1 MFKTENIVSQVLENC
16 AVADSR
22 QAGLYSVCGLV
33 LRMRDLYKWEKGL
46 APWAEEESSELIKW
60 IGCKEELWEDLE
72 GKDFREISLLGQDY
86 DPFDV
91 GEINAVLEP
100 HGLFYGA
107 GFVRGLQPSFLLA
120 RLEEKRR
127 IDGCRVYI
135 LGRELARD
143 LLTVPAFSQDNCI
156 LIRKKAAEFF
166 IWDQIFFINK
176 SGKKALRFALEGYG
190 LETQDRYSL
199 REHLARITA
208 SEIETYLY
216 HELGEIKENVF
227 DRDIWRKIVSTFPH
241 TPIELLARSVKDL
254 LADTNEYGRLSY
266 ITRERKTASLGL
278 YVAFYDG
285 LKRELFPELTEA
297 FREFIQTGNWQIIEE
312 ATSIGY
318 RKAEQYAQELCSLY
332 LSGKE
337 KGDMD
342 WVEEEIENRLL
353 RPLGLGVD
361 RTKEEEVNTE

>member
-16 AVADSR
+16 AISDSR
-22 QAGLYSVCGLV
+22 QAGLYSVCGFV
-33 LRMRDLYKWEKGL
+33 LRMRDLYKWEKGF
-46 APWAEEESSELIKW
+46 APWTEEEPSELLEW
-60 IGCKEELWEDLE
+60 IGYKEEIWKDLE
-72 GKDFREISLLGQDY
+72 EKDFRKISIFGRDY
-86 DPFDV
+86 DPFNVD
-91 GEINAVLEP
+91 GINAALEP

-107 GFVRGLQPSFLLA
+107 GFARSLQPSFLLA
-120 RLEEKRR
+120 RFEEKRR

-143 LLTVPAFSQDNCI
+143 LLTVPAFSRDNCI
-156 LIRKKAAEFF
+156 LIRKEAAEFF
-166 IWDQIFFINK
+166 IWDHIFFVNK
-176 SGKKALRFALEGYG
+176 SGQTALKFALEDYG
-190 LETQDRYSL
+190 LKAQDPYAL
-199 REHLARITA
+199 REHLARISA
-208 SEIETYLY
+208 AEMETYLY

-227 DRDIWRKIVSTFPH
+227 DRDIWRNIVGTFPH

-278 YVAFYDG
+278 CVAFFDG

-297 FREFIQTGNWQIIEE
+297 FREFMQTRNWHIIKE

-342 WVEEEIENRLL
+342 WVEKEIENRLL
-353 RPLGLGVD
+353 RPLGLGVN
-361 RTKEEEVNTE
+361 RREGEEVKTK